1 MRLLVLSDSH
11 GRRNVLYDAI
21 TLHPEAEAVI
31 FLGDGERDFSSIR
44 EQFPQQR
51 FYAVCGN
58 CDVFSSNPSFLL
70 ERFGGKLVYCTHG
83 HNESVKYSLA
93 VLTQKAQSCGAS
105 IALYGHTHVP
115 DTRIENG
122 ILFFNPGSASLGRY
136 GMIDITDKGIMP
148 ILAEL

>member
-11 GRRNVLYDAI
+11 GRRNMLYDAI
-21 TLHPEAEAVI
+21 TLHPEADAVI
-31 FLGDGERDFSSIR
+31 FLGDGERDFASIR
-44 EQFPQQR
+44 EQFPSQK

-58 CDVFSSNPSFLL
+58 CDFYSMNPAFLL
-70 ERFGGKLVYCTHG
+70 ERFDGKLVYGAHG
-83 HNESVKYSLA
+83 HNEGVKHSLVMLA
-93 VLTQKAQSCGAS
+93 QKAQSCGAS

-115 DTRIENG
+115 DTRYENG
-122 ILFFNPGSASLGRY
+122 VLLFNPGSASLGRY